1 MISTSMTTLER
12 RAAAALAGIFAVRM
26 LGMFMILPVFA
37 LYAAEHLTAATPL
50 LVGVAI
56 GIYGLTQAML
66 QIPFGMASDR
76 LGRKPVIAAGLLV
89 FAVGSMVAALADSI
103 HGVIIGRALQGA
115 GAVAAAVMALVAD
128 LTREEHRTKAMA
140 FIGMSIGL
148 SFVVAMVLGP
158 LLDQWF
164 GVPGI
169 FWLTA
174 LLAMGGIGLLY
185 LTVPVPLQTQ
195 RHRDAE
201 PVAGQFARI
210 LRDGQLLR
218 LDFGILTLHMVLT
231 ACFVVVPLVLRDIG
245 FAPARHWLL
254 YLPVMVL
261 AITLAVPFIIVAE
274 KKRKLKQ
281 VLLGAVAA
289 LALATAGMAGL
300 GDSLGSMA
308 LLLLLFFTA
317 FNLLEASLPSLVS
330 KFAPA
335 DARGTAMGVY
345 SSSQFVGAFIGGA
358 AGGWLHGQFGLHSV
372 FLFCAAALGV
382 WWLAALGMR
391 QPAYVASHLL
401 RVGQI
406 DAAQAAVLGAELLG
420 IAGVVEAVV
429 DGEEGVAY
437 LKVESRL
444 LDHAALERYSVA
456 DS

>member
-1 MISTSMTTLER
+1 MISTSMTAHER
-12 RAAAALAGIFAVRM
+12 RAATSLAGIFAVRM

-37 LYAAEHLTAATPL
+37 LYAEHLEDVTPL
-50 LVGVAI
+50 LIGVAI
-56 GIYGLTQAML
+56 GIYGLTQALL

-76 LGRKPVIAAGLLV
+76 LGRKPVIAVGLLI
-89 FAVGSMVAALADSI
+89 FAVGSVLAALADSI
-103 HGVIIGRALQGA
+103 QGVIIGRALQGS
-115 GAVAAAVMALVAD
+115 GAVAAAVMALAAD

-140 FIGMSIGL
+140 FIGMSIGM

-158 LLDQWF
+158 LLNQWF

-174 LLAMGGIGLLY
+174 LLALAAIGLLY
-185 LTVPVPLQTQ
+185 LAVPNPVVTQ

-201 PVAGQFARI
+201 PVAGQFGRI

-218 LDFGILTLHMVLT
+218 LDLGILVLHLVLT
-231 ACFVVVPLVLRDIG
+231 ASFVVVPLVLRDVG

-261 AITLAVPFIIVAE
+261 AITLAIPFIIVAE
-274 KKRKLKQ
+274 KKRRLKQ

-289 LALATAGMAGL
+289 LALAAAGMAGL
-300 GDSLGSMA
+300 GDSLGNMA

-317 FNLLEASLPSLVS
+317 FNLLEATLPSLVS

-358 AGGWLHGQFGLHSV
+358 SGGWLHGQFGLHSV
-372 FLFCAAALGV
+372 FLFCAVVLGL

-391 QPAYVASHLL
+391 QPRYLASHLL
-401 RVGQI
+401 KVGPL
-406 DAAQAAVLGAELLG
+406 DSVQAAVLGAELLRVP
-420 IAGVVEAVV
+420 GVEDAVV
-429 DGEEGVAY
+429 NGEEGVAY
-437 LKVESRL
+437 LKVDNQRL
-444 LDHAALERYSVA
+444 DGAALGKYSVA
-456 DS
+456 ES